1 MLFRSIV
8 SHDREYW
15 RHRSPP
21 DPRQLFA
28 EEWPWDAVKGVDP
41 TTADPLRVFK
51 GFWSTAD

>member
-1 MLFRSIV
+1 V
-8 SHDREYW
+8 AHDREYW
-15 RHRSPP
+15 RRRSPP

-41 TTADPLRVFK
+41 TTADPLRVFQ